1 MLRKRRLGT
10 RSNRKGAGLV
20 FFVDLFDLTSA
31 SSDTLSGVS
40 GRLGAGT
47 GILLLAA
54 SSARSEVCPIRD
66 GGTLSAADELEHTTA
81 STAGCRT
88 SSGVVAGDRMSLA
101 RTGYGDP
108 SFDASFVLNQAF
120 TPLSG
125 PSKTSQSSRL
135 PDRMSDLCTGRL
147 RSGSRFSDIGS
158 TTLTARSGA
167 ILPASR
173 SRCFSRSDNER
184 AQSQVVPPRKRNR
197 DLLERQIT
205 GLGGDIRPA
214 REGLPRG
221 AARLS
226 RSWT

>member
-1 MLRKRRLGT
+1 M
-10 RSNRKGAGLV
+10 
-20 FFVDLFDLTSA
+20 
-31 SSDTLSGVS
+31 SSDALSSVS
-40 GRLGAGT
+40 GRLGSGT
-47 GILLLAA
+47 GIFSLAA
-54 SSARSEVCPIRD
+54 SSARSDVCPIRD
-66 GGTLSAADELEHTTA
+66 GGTPSATDELEDITA
-81 STAGCRT
+81 STDVCRT
-88 SSGVVAGDRMSLA
+88 SSDVAAGARMSLA

-108 SFDASFVLNQAF
+108 SFDASFVLSQAF
-120 TPLSG
+120 TPFSR

-147 RSGSRFSDIGS
+147 RSGRRVSETGS

-173 SRCFSRSDNER
+173 PRCFSRSDNER
-184 AQSQVVPPRKRNR
+184 AQSQVVAPRKRNR

-205 GLGGDIRPA
+205 GLGGDVRPA

-226 RSWT
+226 RSWA